1 MIESM
6 TLIKVG
12 KKARTLFNC
21 TPNEESGAVEI
32 HLPLEIKIADFP
44 DPSIYN
50 VEVFGVYGSYNYL
63 DALSRTSGELGKFLY
78 PQIYIDGKLVAAG
91 CFQELHLN
99 REKLNELGRLFS
111 ADSSWTIRL
120 EGMLKGLLGAKSKSL
135 KVLIAGNCQV
145 SGPYGLFFTK
155 DISAQEQRTIWQQ
168 LIQFIEREL
177 DPYSILLVKDL
188 NGKSDH
194 MDASWR
200 RDSFTAT
207 QVLPVMQMEIMP
219 EWLSFDDY
227 LAAMG
232 SKYRIR
238 AKAARKK
245 GKELVVQR
253 WSTNEIAEHIDQ
265 IMNLYQ
271 QVYQRARF
279 RLQKVSEDY
288 FIKLSAMESDK
299 FIFNAW
305 IENDQLVGFS
315 TMILDKKRADAHLI
329 GLNYDTNKS
338 HSLYLNMLYQYV
350 EDAILSKVELLD
362 LGRTAME
369 IKSTVGAIP
378 IDLSVYLKLK
388 NPLLNGLAC
397 MLAGSATTESWIQRH
412 PFRHN

>member
-1 MIESM
+1 MAL
-6 TLIKVG
+6 TKVG
-12 KKARTLFNC
+12 KKARALFIC
-21 TPNEESGAVEI
+21 KPNEEILHSNVD
-32 HLPLEIKIADFP
+32 LPLEFKLTDAP
-44 DPSIYN
+44 ESEIYQGSK
-50 VEVFGVYGSYNYL
+50 FGVYGSFEYL
-63 DALSRTSGELGKFLY
+63 QALSKSAGELGSFIY
-78 PQIYIDGKLVAAG
+78 PKVYLNGKIIAAG
-91 CFQELHLN
+91 CFQELNLN
-99 REKLNELGRLFS
+99 REKLNDLGRIFA

-120 EGMLKGLLGAKSKSL
+120 ESAVKGLLGAKSKSM

-145 SGPYGLFFTK
+145 SGPYGLFFES
-155 DISAQEQRTIWQQ
+155 DVSEVDQQMIWQK
-168 LIQFIEREL
+168 LIQYIENDL
-177 DPYSILLVKDL
+177 YPYSIVLVKDL
-188 NGKSDH
+188 GGRSNE

-207 QVLPVMQMEIMP
+207 QVLPVMQMTLDP
-219 EWLSFDDY
+219 NWKSYDDY
-227 LAAMG
+227 LSAMG

-245 GKELVVQR
+245 GKEIDVQR
-253 WSTNEIAEHIDQ
+253 WDTIKIQENIDA
-265 IMNLYQ
+265 IMHLYD

-288 FIKLSAMESDK
+288 FVQLSKLDSGK

-305 IENDQLVGFS
+305 IENGLLVGFS
-315 TMILDKKRADAHLI
+315 TMILDHDRADAHLI

-350 EDAILSKVELLD
+350 EDAILAQAKVLD

-378 IDLSVYLKLK
+378 VDLSVYLKLK

-397 MLAGSATTESWIQRH
+397 MLAGSAAPEEWVQRH
-412 PFRHN
+412 PFKHN

>member
-1 MIESM
+1 MLESM

-12 KKARTLFNC
+12 KKARTIFNC
-21 TPNEESGAVEI
+21 NSNQELGKVEMR
-32 HLPLEIKIADFP
+32 LPIEIKIAELADA
-44 DPSIYN
+44 SIYN
-50 VEVFGVYGSYNYL
+50 ADVFGIYGSYAYL
-63 DALSRTSGELGKFLY
+63 DALSKTSGDLGKFLY
-78 PQIYIDGKLVAAG
+78 PQVYLGGKLIAAG
-91 CFQELHLN
+91 CFQEIQLN

-120 EGMLKGLLGAKSKSL
+120 EGMLKGFLGSKSKSL

-145 SGPYGLFFTK
+145 SGPYGLMFTK
-155 DISAQEQRTIWQQ
+155 DISQQDQLIVWQQ
-168 LIQFIEREL
+168 LIQFIEQEL

-188 NGKSDH
+188 NGKSDQ
-194 MDASWR
+194 MDSTWR

-207 QVLPVMQMEIMP
+207 QVLPVMQMEILP
-219 EWLSFDDY
+219 NWSSFNDY

-253 WSTNEIAEHIDQ
+253 WNTHQIAEHINE

-271 QVYQRARF
+271 HVYQRARF

-288 FIKLSAMESDK
+288 FIKLSMMESDK

-305 IENDQLVGFS
+305 LENGQLVGFS

-369 IKSTVGAIP
+369 IKSTVGAVP

-397 MLAGSATTESWIQRH
+397 MLAGSATTENWVQRH
-412 PFRHN
+412 PFRQN